1 MKTELFYLAL
11 VATFTALMWVP
22 YVLNRFAVWGI
33 PDTVG
38 YPDDPKPLAPWAE
51 RLKRAHANAVENLVV
66 FATLV
71 LCADLLNIIGGAV
84 ATAAMLYFWSR
95 LVHALAYTFKVPWLR
110 TLGFTG
116 GFVAQMWVAF
126 LVLTR

>member
-1 MKTELFYLAL
+1 MKTELFYLAC

-33 PDTVG
+33 ADTVG
-38 YPDDPKPLAPWAE
+38 YPDNPKPLAPWAE

-66 FATLV
+66 FAALV
-71 LCADLLNIIGGAV
+71 LAANALGIAGGAV
-84 ATAAMLYFWSR
+84 ATAAIVYFWSR
-95 LVHALAYTFKVPWLR
+95 IVHAAAYTLALPWVR

-116 GFVAQMWVAF
+116 GFLAQMVVAWQI
-126 LVLTR
+126 LAR